1 MVRLRN
7 DIAREVGMSSRISPA
22 APMAMTRR
30 SRGHGHVIVSILT
43 TSLRIHLV
51 IYIQKSHSLSYI
63 AFVKCATVQTDL
75 EMKPSFSSA
84 GTGCKKVGQSPSVA
98 IQRTKSV

>member
-1 MVRLRN
+1 MMRLRN

-22 APMAMTRR
+22 APMAMTRK
-30 SRGHGHVIVSILT
+30 SRGHGHVIVSILP

-75 EMKPSFSSA
+75 EMKPWPESIRCNS
-84 GTGCKKVGQSPSVA
+84 TYKKCITRQVRS
-98 IQRTKSV
+98 